1 MRSLPLVGAAPFFAG
16 RCRNMDYAVEIRL
29 LSQKFADDYPEKA
42 FPELMLKHG
51 RPYTCLLIDT
61 HAGYFI
67 CVPFRSSISH
77 NTAFLFKNTR
87 RSGKSRSGLDYTK
100 MALIKN
106 ADYIDNMA
114 AIVDND
120 EYVET
125 IQNIERIIKDVDKYI
140 SDYCKYVTKEGKLAE
155 RDFARRYK
163 YSTLPYF
170 HDILGL

>member
-1 MRSLPLVGAAPFFAG
+1 MEY
-16 RCRNMDYAVEIRL
+16 DVEIRQ
-29 LSQKFADDYPEKA
+29 LSQKFANDYPEKI
-42 FPELMLKHG
+42 FPELMLKRG

-61 HAGYFI
+61 HDDFFI

-77 NTAFLFKNTR
+77 NTAYLFKNTK
-87 RSGKSRSGLDYTK
+87 RSKKSRSGLDYTK
-100 MALIKN
+100 MALIKDT
-106 ADYIDNMA
+106 DYIDNTT

-125 IQNIERIIKDVDKYI
+125 IQNIERIVRDVNKYI
-140 SDYCKYVTKEGKLAE
+140 SDYCKHIKQEDKLAE

>member
-1 MRSLPLVGAAPFFAG
+1 
-16 RCRNMDYAVEIRL
+16 
-29 LSQKFADDYPEKA
+29 
-42 FPELMLKHG
+42 MLKHG

-61 HAGYFI
+61 HDGFFI

-77 NTAFLFKNTR
+77 NNAYLFKNTR
-87 RSGKSRSGLDYTK
+87 RSVKSRSGLDYTK

-106 ADYIDNMA
+106 TDYIDDMA
-114 AIVDND
+114 AIVDDD

-125 IQNIERIIKDVDKYI
+125 IQNIERIIKDVEKYI
-140 SDYCKYVTKEGKLAE
+140 SDYCMYIKKEKKEGKSAE